1 MILSYFIFSENEKG
15 LGRKKIRKVSTYLN
29 LKGSKP
35 FVIKMILNSKQREEM
50 SKCLSSFGN
59 EADASI
65 SFPVVV
71 RYLWKKSKMK
81 KTHH

>member
-1 MILSYFIFSENEKG
+1 
-15 LGRKKIRKVSTYLN
+15 
-29 LKGSKP
+29 
-35 FVIKMILNSKQREEM
+35 M

-71 RYLWKKSKMK
+71 RYLWKKKQNEENTSLKMGY
-81 KTHH
+81 